1 MAANSIDIFLIL
13 ERIKKY
19 ISVNFLKDVHN
30 FPLWFIVAFIF
41 GILYYSALSSEP
53 SVIVLVMLTVSI
65 AGVSYFFVRV
75 RVYLLFFFFFFFG
88 MSVIAFKASIIHLPE
103 VPEAINNVETLA
115 VIDQIYPIEKGRRVI
130 LRDVKL
136 IGLAQFNSEAK
147 IQINIRSKKD
157 LVIGDRVKFV
167 ASIHS
172 TKESFLPS
180 GYDFAKHSFFNR
192 IAATGYATSQIF
204 VIGKDRLSAQNYIDR
219 LRHYIFLQIK
229 QSMPDKTANIAAAL
243 MIGDQTGIDRAVMD
257 HMRKSGLSHV
267 LSVSGMHL
275 SLLSIICFF
284 VIRYGLSCFAGFCQ
298 RYNTKKIAA
307 YFALAA
313 TLFYLLI
320 SGAYIAA
327 VRAFIMVALVT
338 IAVILDREADAKRS
352 VCLAAFIILLFAPE
366 SVFNPSFQLSFVA
379 VLALVSAYELYLLLD
394 NGKEKQRSV
403 FSKVK
408 IYLIATAFSS
418 FIAGSATAIFVI
430 YNFNNYSN
438 YSLLANVLVAP
449 VVSIIIMPMVVLSFI
464 LLPLK
469 LHFVSLFFLDFGI
482 KVMLKIAEFISDLP
496 LSSFVISRPDSYVMI
511 IFILGFFW
519 LCFWQEKWRVWGSFL
534 VVVSFFITIV
544 TDHNPDI
551 IIDKRNNIILV
562 KSADSLIKI
571 GKKRLSQNYQKQL
584 FLISDTSK
592 IQNDKNNKIHYDFG
606 VGNKNVSID
615 FYSQPI
621 FDIYHQIKSIDVTN
635 KNSEYSIN
643 LSEINNKGSCFLYLL
658 SNKYKSECVLDK
670 KLVRPWN

>member
-19 ISVNFLKDVHN
+19 VSTNFLKDLHN
-30 FPLWFIVAFIF
+30 LPLWVIVSFIF
-41 GILYYSALSSEP
+41 GILCYSTLSSEP
-53 SVIVLVMLTVSI
+53 SLLFVISLTSVC
-65 AGVSYFFVRV
+65 ATLSYFLVRF
-75 RVYLLFFFFFFFG
+75 RVYLLFLFFFFFG
-88 MSVIAFKASIIHLPE
+88 MSIIAYKASTINLPA
-103 VPEAINNVETLA
+103 VPEAINNVEALA
-115 VIDQIYPIEKGRRVI
+115 VIDQIYPIEKGRRLI

-136 IGLAQFNSEAK
+136 IGLEKFNSDAK

-157 LVIGDRVKFV
+157 LAIGDRIKFI

-172 TKESFLPS
+172 TKENFLPS
-180 GYDFAKHSFFNR
+180 GYDFAKHSFFNKV
-192 IAATGYATSQIF
+192 AATGYATSQIL
-204 VIGKDRLSAQNYIDR
+204 VIGKDKLSAQNYIDR

-243 MIGDQTGIDRAVMD
+243 MIGDQTGIDRTVMD

-284 VIRYGLSCFAGFCQ
+284 VIRYSLSCFAGFCQ

-307 YFALAA
+307 YFALGA

-320 SGAYIAA
+320 SGSYIAA

-338 IAVILDREADAKRS
+338 IAVILDRESDAKRS

-408 IYLIATAFSS
+408 IYFIATAFSS
-418 FIAGSATAIFVI
+418 LIAGSATAIFVI

-438 YSLLANVLVAP
+438 YSVLANVLLAP

-469 LHFVSLFFLDFGI
+469 LHFASLFFLDFGI
-482 KVMLKIAEFISDLP
+482 KMMLKIAEFISDLP
-496 LSSFVISRPDSYVMI
+496 VSSFVISRPDSYVII
-511 IFILGFFW
+511 IFIVGFFW
-519 LCFWQEKWRVWGSFL
+519 LCFWQEKWRVWGSILVLVSFL
-534 VVVSFFITIV
+534 VTIV

-562 KSADSLIKI
+562 RSADSLIKI
-571 GKKRLSQNYQKQL
+571 GKKRLSKNYQKQL
-584 FLISDTSK
+584 FLISNTSK
-592 IQNDKNNKIHYDFG
+592 IENDKNNKIHYDFG
-606 VGNKNVSID
+606 VGDKNVSID
-615 FYSQPI
+615 LYSQPI
-621 FDIYHQIKSIDVTN
+621 FDIYNQIKSIN
-635 KNSEYSIN
+635 IASKNGRYSIN

-658 SNKYKSECVLDK
+658 SNKYKSECVLDSK
-670 KLVRPWN
+670 QARPWN